1 LRRRRLTGH
10 RVGDLGKK
18 IAQRAQEGDDDSMDG
33 QVPVPVS
40 STPRSGPA
48 SSAVDLVAGTAVI
61 GAEVAAG
68 MAGAVVGTVEAV
80 GRVLG
85 RPVAGL
91 ARTVGAPVGTRIG
104 RAADR
109 IADRGRAERRR
120 AEADLVRLLDALVP
134 EVVRAV
140 VARIDLTALVRQQVD
155 VNQVAAEI
163 DVDAIARRL
172 DVDAVI
178 ARVDL
183 IGITEDVLDR
193 IDLPEIIR
201 ESAGSIT
208 TEAVHDVRMTGIGA
222 DEAVNRA
229 IDRLLRRRGQRRTAG
244 PAQRADGFAQPVV
257 PDRGED
263 SPR

>member
-1 LRRRRLTGH
+1 
-10 RVGDLGKK
+10 
-18 IAQRAQEGDDDSMDG
+18 MDG
-33 QVPVPVS
+33 QVPVPAS

-61 GAEVAAG
+61 SAEVAAG
-68 MAGAVVGTVEAV
+68 IAGAVVGTLEAV

-104 RAADR
+104 RAPDR
-109 IADRGRAERRR
+109 IADRGRAERRS
-120 AEADLVRLLDALVP
+120 AEADLVRMLDALVP

-140 VARIDLTALVRQQVD
+140 VTRIDLTALVRQQVD

-208 TEAVHDVRMTGIGA
+208 TEAVHYFRLTGIVA

>member
-1 LRRRRLTGH
+1 
-10 RVGDLGKK
+10 
-18 IAQRAQEGDDDSMDG
+18 MDG
-33 QVPVPVS
+33 QVPVPAS
-40 STPRSGPA
+40 EPRSGAA

-61 GAEVAAG
+61 SAEVAAG
-68 MAGAVVGTVEAV
+68 VTGAVVGALEAA
-80 GRVLG
+80 GRSLG
-85 RPVAGL
+85 RPVVGL

-104 RAADR
+104 RAAGR

-140 VARIDLTALVRQQVD
+140 VTRIDLTALVRQQVD

-163 DVDAIARRL
+163 DVDAIARRV

-183 IGITEDVLDR
+183 IGITEDIIDR

-201 ESAGSIT
+201 ESAGSMT

-222 DEAVNRA
+222 DEAVSRA
-229 IDRLLRRRGQRRTAG
+229 VDRLLRRRGARRTLG
-244 PAQRADGFAQPVV
+244 PVPRADDLTQPAAH
-257 PDRGED
+257 DRGEE
-263 SPR
+263 PLR